1 MIIFFLYFHNSKSKN
16 KSDYI
21 EYETNQDSQE
31 ETDLKDDLTNE
42 YDTELDDTEMEDT
55 ESIEDSNI
63 SKNNK
68 KNKKKSK
75 RTYGF

>member
-63 SKNNK
+63 
-68 KNKKKSK
+68 
-75 RTYGF
+75 